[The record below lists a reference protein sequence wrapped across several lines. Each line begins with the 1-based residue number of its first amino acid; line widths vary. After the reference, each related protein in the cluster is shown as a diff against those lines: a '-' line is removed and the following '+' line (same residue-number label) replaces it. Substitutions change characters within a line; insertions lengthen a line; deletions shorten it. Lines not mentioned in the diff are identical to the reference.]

1 MLREEREEYIK
12 NALDWLRGAAYQG
25 QPDYHTLQMA
35 SQANSGNLRKI
46 VKEGELEGRS
56 QADEWFGQGTPGT
69 AK

>member
-1 MLREEREEYIK
+1 VK
-12 NALDWLRGAAYQG
+12 KAPDWLRGAASQG
-25 QPDYHTLQMA
+25 QWNYHTVQMA

-56 QADEWFGQGTPGT
+56 QADEGFGQGTPGT

>member
-1 MLREEREEYIK
+1 MKK
-12 NALDWLRGAAYQG
+12 NAPDWLRGAANQG
-25 QPDYHTLQMA
+25 QWSYHTIQMA

-56 QADEWFGQGTPGT
+56 QVKEGSGQETAGT